1 MMMWHLYCMNS
12 GMFKPSVKTSTPAQA
27 LMQIL
32 CLTVFWLC
40 VSFMLH
46 SAYASANTT
55 ANTTAN
61 TSAPAKSNPAADAM
75 GLQVRQWMSQTHG
88 VNVKDIV
95 IAPLDDRLKV
105 QGCQKPLNVDHPFAS
120 KETVRV
126 RCAEPVWQLY
136 LQVAMPTARSTAPLA
151 GMPAGAPN
159 SGALPSAATS
169 PSLANPPRTIVV
181 AKRLLQRGVIL
192 QPDMLEEVQASPG
205 NADTQ
210 LLNTVRDA
218 QLAELTR
225 DIPAGQALRVS
236 DIRRAVLVKQGQTVM
251 LSIGNKSDFEIS
263 IRMEAMQD
271 GRLGDQVKLRNPES
285 GRQVSG
291 IVTGPNAAKGL

>member
-1 MMMWHLYCMNS
+1 
-12 GMFKPSVKTSTPAQA
+12 
-27 LMQIL
+27 MQIL
-32 CLTVFWLC
+32 CLTVFWLFA
-40 VSFMLH
+40 SFLLY
-46 SAYASANTT
+46 SANASANNTSANAT
-55 ANTTAN
+55 ANT
-61 TSAPAKSNPAADAM
+61 APPGKANPAAEAM
-75 GLQVRQWMSQTHG
+75 GLQVRQWMSQTHA
-88 VNVKDIV
+88 VNAKDVV
-95 IAPLDDRLKV
+95 IAPLDERLKV
-105 QGCQKPLNVDHPFAS
+105 QGCQKPLNIDNPFAS

-126 RCAEPVWQLY
+126 RCADPVWQLY
-136 LQVAMPTARSTAPLA
+136 LQVSMPSARSIAPVA
-151 GMPAGAPN
+151 GVPAGAQN
-159 SGALPSAATS
+159 SGTPQTAAT
-169 PSLANPPRTIVV
+169 PQKVANAPKTVVV
-181 AKRLLQRGVIL
+181 ARRLLQRGVIL

-205 NADTQ
+205 IVDTQ

-271 GRLGDQVKLRNPES
+271 GRLGEQVKLKNPES

-291 IVTGPNAAKGL
+291 VVTGPNAAKGL

>member
-1 MMMWHLYCMNS
+1 MNS
-12 GMFKPSVKTSTPAQA
+12 GMFKPSVKTSTPAQG

-32 CLTVFWLC
+32 CLTVFWLTALTLPSMA
-40 VSFMLH
+40 VAQAN
-46 SAYASANTT
+46 SAAES
-55 ANTTAN
+55 
-61 TSAPAKSNPAADAM
+61 M
-75 GLQVRQWMSQTHG
+75 GLQVRQWMAQTHG
-88 VNVKDIV
+88 VNAKEVT

-105 QGCQKPLNVDHPFAS
+105 QNCQKSLNIDNPFAS

-136 LQVAMPTARSTAPLA
+136 LQVTL
-151 GMPAGAPN
+151 PAGRVNSPPVVGTAGGQNASNLPN
-159 SGALPSAATS
+159 VTK
-169 PSLANPPRTIVV
+169 TIVV

-205 NADTQ
+205 NVDTQ
-210 LLNTVRDA
+210 LLNTVSDA
-218 QLAELTR
+218 QQAELTR

-236 DIRRAVLVKQGQTVM
+236 DIRRAIMVKQGQTVM
-251 LSIGNKSDFEIS
+251 LSIGNKAEFQIS

-271 GRLGDQVKLRNPES
+271 GRLGEQVKLKNPET

-291 IVTGPNAAKGL
+291 VVTGPNMAKGL